1 MKVSIDALESG
12 RRNWYDVIGSV
23 TYKPVGIGNTV
34 ILQREGPIRI
44 SGPGHRGRIE
54 FALRTIFG
62 KIFPKERPLPIV
74 PKRITDHPRLQN
86 MIALQ
91 AVSSDGWIA
100 IALGGPP
107 EIQTAEMTD
116 EKSSIIR

>member
-1 MKVSIDALESG
+1 MKLTGITKIILYISVNDD
-12 RRNWYDVIGSV
+12 NWELVDLRASLDKFY
-23 TYKPVGIGNTV
+23 
-34 ILQREGPIRI
+34 
-44 SGPGHRGRIE
+44 GPGMIRD
-54 FALRTIFG
+54 LFG